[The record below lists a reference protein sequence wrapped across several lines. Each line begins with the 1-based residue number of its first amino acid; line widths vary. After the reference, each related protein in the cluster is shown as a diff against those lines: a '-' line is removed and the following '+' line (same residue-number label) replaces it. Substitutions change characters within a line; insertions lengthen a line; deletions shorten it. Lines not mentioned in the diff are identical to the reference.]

1 MSRVNESEGRA
12 TGWATLLARL
22 YAVLARTPAPPCYT
36 TLLQALRS
44 AHCVID
50 LVAASSSFVD
60 CDIAGVTEDTTSS
73 TLRCRYG

>member
-44 AHCVID
+44 ARRD
-50 LVAASSSFVD
+50 LVAASLSFVD